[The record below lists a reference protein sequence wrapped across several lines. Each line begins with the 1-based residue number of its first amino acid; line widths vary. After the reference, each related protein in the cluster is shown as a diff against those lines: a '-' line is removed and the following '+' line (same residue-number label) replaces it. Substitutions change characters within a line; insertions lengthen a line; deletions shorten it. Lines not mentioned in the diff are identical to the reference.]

1 MTVQEIS
8 LVVQMRRILSD
19 RNMFSTLYSLANI
32 KVFKRNS
39 QLSTMFDHFPFL
51 WLVLINNTKSYQ
63 VLLDQTIDDI
73 RELGLDH
80 RFTENLQ
87 GWVDGS

>member
-39 QLSTMFDHFPFL
+39 QLSTIL
-51 WLVLINNTKSYQ
+51 LVLNAS
-63 VLLDQTIDDI
+63 I
-73 RELGLDH
+73 RVYETLISIAMIYDVQIQIG
-80 RFTENLQ
+80 R
-87 GWVDGS
+87 VDGRNGCWTPKKVLQY